1 VTETTA
7 FGAAMLAALAD
18 GAFADLRDIKSSWQ
32 LETKFQSTMK
42 PSVRDQLKL
51 GWGRAIEKT
60 KLTL

>member
-1 VTETTA
+1 
-7 FGAAMLAALAD
+7 MLAALAD

-42 PSVRDQLKL
+42 PSVRNQLKL
-51 GWGRAIEKT
+51 GWGQAIEKT